1 MLIPNNVCSGWHEVS
16 EFRDR
21 VWSES
26 IKVASACFHIDTNQ
40 CHDHRGQQ
48 HTSAS
53 TGRGKASLCST
64 DCFRDKLTTRRR
76 TLNSTLHPAILPPG
90 LPSSFRGFK
99 VLGQMQT
106 CHKAKLLIKRRHS
119 RSSPC
124 VSSYRVHIAWHRGRA
139 IFLAFGHLGTATG
152 NLRPGQS
159 RVCEIETINFSYAQ
173 DSVPRTSHALL
184 QFSSTCMRC
193 NSRLIYVR
201 T

>member
-1 MLIPNNVCSGWHEVS
+1 MLIPNNVWSGWHEVS

-40 CHDHRGQQ
+40 GHDHRGQQ
-48 HTSAS
+48 HASAS

-99 VLGQMQT
+99 VLGRMET
-106 CHKAKLLIKRRHS
+106 CHKTKLTIKRRHS

-124 VSSYRVHIAWHRGRA
+124 VSSYRVPC
-139 IFLAFGHLGTATG
+139 LAPGARHLLSFRTPGHSDGEPETGDSLGF
-152 NLRPGQS
+152 
-159 RVCEIETINFSYAQ
+159 CEIETINCSYAQ
-173 DSVPRTSHALL
+173 DSVPKTSHALL
-184 QFSSTCMRC
+184 HFSSTCMRC